1 VGSCFFYLA
10 CCAII
15 AFKWEHSPRGC
26 GKGKMHMLF
35 GREMIFRI
43 PALLLAITI
52 HEYAHAKA
60 ADTLGDPT
68 ARLSGRLTLN
78 PLAHLDP
85 LGLLMLWLLRFG
97 WAKPVPI
104 NPMYIR
110 PRRLGII
117 LVSLAGAAAN
127 LLSALVLLIV
137 LKLQI
142 IPWDGILFGILE
154 MTMWYS
160 VFLAVF
166 NLIPIPPLDGS
177 KVLFELLPRRTAYE
191 LSQYEQYGPILLVIL
206 LYLGSINTVLLPL
219 ASGIYD
225 ILYRFTDF
233 LVFGVIYKILL
244 HF

>member
-1 VGSCFFYLA
+1 
-10 CCAII
+10 
-15 AFKWEHSPRGC
+15 
-26 GKGKMHMLF
+26 MLF

-43 PALLLAITI
+43 PALLMAISV

-60 ADTLGDPT
+60 ADAFGDPT
-68 ARLSGRLTLN
+68 ARLSGRMTLN

-117 LVSLAGAAAN
+117 VVSLAGAAAN
-127 LLSALVLLIV
+127 LILATLLLII
-137 LKLQI
+137 LKLQLV
-142 IPWDGILFGILE
+142 PWHGVIAGVLE
-154 MTMWYS
+154 MTMWYNL
-160 VFLAVF
+160 FLAVF

-177 KVLFELLPRRTAYE
+177 KVLFELLPRRTVYQLA
-191 LSQYEQYGPILLVIL
+191 QFEQYGPILLIVL
-206 LYLGSINTVLLPL
+206 LYLGSINSILLPL
-219 ASGIYD
+219 ANGVYD
-225 ILYRFTDF
+225 FLYRVTDVI
-233 LVFGVIYKILL
+233 VFGIIYKVLL

>member
-1 VGSCFFYLA
+1 
-10 CCAII
+10 
-15 AFKWEHSPRGC
+15 
-26 GKGKMHMLF
+26 MLF
-35 GREMIFRI
+35 GREMLFRI
-43 PALLLAITI
+43 PALLMAISI
-52 HEYAHAKA
+52 HEYAHARV
-60 ADTLGDPT
+60 ADAFGDPT
-68 ARLSGRLTLN
+68 ARLNGRMTLN

-117 LVSLAGAAAN
+117 AVSLAGAAAN
-127 LLSALVLLIV
+127 LLLATLMLII

-142 IPWDGILFGILE
+142 MPWDGVIAGILDL
-154 MTMWYS
+154 TMWYNL
-160 VFLAVF
+160 FLAVF

-177 KVLFELLPRRTAYE
+177 KVLFELLPRKTAYR
-191 LSQYEQYGPILLVIL
+191 LAQYEQYGPILLIVL
-206 LYLGSINTVLLPL
+206 LYLGSINLVLLPL

-225 ILYRFTDF
+225 LLYRFTDVI
-233 LVFGVIYKILL
+233 VFGIIYKVLL

>member
-1 VGSCFFYLA
+1 
-10 CCAII
+10 
-15 AFKWEHSPRGC
+15 
-26 GKGKMHMLF
+26 MLF
-35 GREMIFRI
+35 GREMLFRI
-43 PALLLAITI
+43 PALLLAISV

-60 ADTLGDPT
+60 ADALGDPT
-68 ARLSGRLTLN
+68 ARLSGRMTLN

-117 LVSLAGAAAN
+117 VVSLAGAAAN
-127 LLSALVLLIV
+127 LALATLLLIV
-137 LKLQI
+137 LKLQV
-142 IPWDGILFGILE
+142 IPWDGVIAGILE

-160 VFLAVF
+160 LFLAVF

-177 KVLFELLPRRTAYE
+177 KVLAELLPRKTAYY
-191 LSQYEQYGPILLVIL
+191 LAQYEQYGPILLIIL
-206 LYLGSINTVLLPL
+206 LYLGSINSILLPL

-225 ILYRFTDF
+225 LLYQLTDVI
-233 LVFGVIYKILL
+233 VFGVIYKILV

>member
-1 VGSCFFYLA
+1 M
-10 CCAII
+10 I
-15 AFKWEHSPRGC
+15 
-26 GKGKMHMLF
+26 F

-60 ADTLGDPT
+60 ADALGDPT

-85 LGLLMLWLLRFG
+85 LGLLMLWLVRFG

-104 NPMYIR
+104 NPSNIR

-117 LVSLAGAAAN
+117 IVSLAGPIAN
-127 LLSALVLLIV
+127 LITATFLLIV
-137 LKLQI
+137 LKMQLVSWEGVI
-142 IPWDGILFGILE
+142 FSVLE
-154 MTMWYS
+154 TTMWYS
-160 VFLAVF
+160 LFLAVF

-177 KVLFELLPRRTAYE
+177 KVLLELLPRRTAYE
-191 LSQYEQYGPILLVIL
+191 LSQYERYGPLLLIVL
-206 LYLGSINTVLLPL
+206 LYLGSINSFLLPI

-225 ILYRFTDF
+225 ILHRFTDF
-233 LVFGVIYKILL
+233 IVFGIIYKILL
-244 HF
+244 RF